1 MKEANNSL
9 EETIALGTAATEI
22 TRDAASVG
30 QALKTISMR
39 IRGYDEQTEEY
50 IGNVEVLSGKIAD
63 LTKTADRPG
72 GVSLFTD
79 ETKQTFKSTTQLLR
93 DISEV
98 YDDLTDKQQA
108 ELLEKLAGCLSL
120 PEYTV
125 MYI

>member
-1 MKEANNSL
+1 MTNRRNMRSVPLNGKV
-9 EETIALGTAATEI
+9 TEFLN
-22 TRDAASVG
+22 
-30 QALKTISMR
+30 ALKTVSMR

-50 IGNVEVLSGKIAD
+50 VGNVEVLSGKIAD
-63 LTKTADRPG
+63 LTKTADNPG

-108 ELLEKLAGCLSL
+108 EICLC
-120 PEYTV
+120 V
-125 MYI
+125 